1 MFVITFVLFR
11 IAVTTPR
18 SGWTWSFLPR
28 PPFRTEDA
36 FALWGFAI
44 IRGEM
49 KAHWR
54 VWAGAVNRVLV
65 AYPEA
70 DLPE

>member
-1 MFVITFVLFR
+1 M
-11 IAVTTPR
+11 TTPR

-54 VWAGAVNRVLV
+54 VWAGAEDECNTGFFANPGHVDNPVHR
-65 AYPEA
+65 
-70 DLPE
+70 